1 MEQTYR
7 SRAKHAGPAH
17 SEGHWARALSE
28 NNRRAIYYTLT
39 KSGRKALDTE
49 AAGWERLAAAISTI
63 VRAV

>member
-1 MEQTYR
+1 
-7 SRAKHAGPAH
+7 
-17 SEGHWARALSE
+17 
-28 NNRRAIYYTLT
+28 LT